1 VKIITENGQK
11 KLNTKKY
18 GKTAHVYGLE
28 ESILLK
34 CPYHPK
40 KAYESEYQ

>member
-1 VKIITENGQK
+1 
-11 KLNTKKY
+11 
-18 GKTAHVYGLE
+18 LE

-40 KAYESEYQ
+40 KAYESEYQWRS